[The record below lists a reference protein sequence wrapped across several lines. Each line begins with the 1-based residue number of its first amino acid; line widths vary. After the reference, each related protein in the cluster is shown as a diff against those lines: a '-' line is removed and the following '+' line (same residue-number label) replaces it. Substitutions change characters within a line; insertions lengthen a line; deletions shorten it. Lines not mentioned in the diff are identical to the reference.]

1 MDRLQLLH
9 RIRFLLALGI
19 AVLFLLQSS
28 GAVQLPLLDKL
39 ESAAYDTRVRL
50 NLKSEIDPRIVIVD
64 IDEKSL
70 TEMGHWPWRRDQ
82 LAKLVSQLVDHYGVA
97 IVGFDMVFAE
107 ADDSSGLEVLEQLKK
122 QGLDSHPELAREANR
137 LSRLLNYDDIFAK
150 SLHNRP
156 VVLGYFFQSGT
167 DNTEH
172 RIGQL
177 PPALQF
183 KTEIP
188 DRLPL
193 IDASG
198 FGANLPSLQSAASSG
213 GFIDIPVMDDDGVI
227 RKVVLLQKHNGK
239 YYSSLSLSVVLA
251 FMHTREIEL
260 VVAPG
265 YVGEINFGLE
275 QIRIADSISIP
286 VNERAAT
293 LVPYQH
299 AYPAFP
305 YISASDVISGRADP
319 AMLENTIVLV
329 GTTAAGLLDNRN
341 TPVQSVHPGVEV
353 HANLIAG
360 ILDQNLRHRPAY
372 MLGVDVVALIFIS
385 IILIWWLPRLEALG
399 TLILT
404 TGLVLFVVALNYLLW
419 TEYFLVAPVANQITL
434 IAVLYVFYSS
444 YGFFVEGR
452 SKSILAKRFG
462 QYVPPEIVDEMS
474 RQQGDY
480 GLQGQTRTMSVMFVD
495 IRDFTHIA
503 DGMEPQQLSSLMNI
517 YLSAMTN
524 VIHQHHGTV
533 DKYIGDAIMAFWGAP
548 LNNPNH
554 ARDALNAAFEMQSSL
569 HKLNEQLERKG
580 FPRLDIGIGLNSGE
594 MSVGNMGSNF
604 RMAYTVL
611 GDAVN
616 LASRFEGLTKYYHV
630 PIIVGESVKLC
641 LSDYRFRLLDKVRFK
656 GREDSTILYQ
666 PVCRQDVLTEAKEKE
681 LNEYNLAMQLYY
693 QQLWP
698 EAQFRFEK
706 LSSSYPDDKL
716 YILYLERVRRMKH
729 QPRIENWDKIWLH
742 DTVKEVLQ

>member
-9 RIRFLLALGI
+9 RIRFVLALGI
-19 AVLFLLQSS
+19 SVLFLLQAS
-28 GAVQLPLLDKL
+28 GVVHLPLLDKM

-70 TEMGHWPWRRDQ
+70 KELGHWPWPRDR
-82 LAKLVSQLVDHYGVA
+82 LAQMVTQLVDHYAVA
-97 IVGFDMVFAE
+97 MIGFDMVFAE
-107 ADDSSGLEVLEQLKK
+107 ADDSSGLQVLEHLKK
-122 QGLDSHPELAREANR
+122 KGLQTNPTFAAEARL
-137 LSRLLNYDDIFAK
+137 LSKQLNYDEIFAH

-167 DNTEH
+167 ENTEH
-172 RIGQL
+172 RIGIL

-183 KTEIP
+183 KSAVP
-188 DRLPL
+188 DSLPL
-193 IDASG
+193 INASG
-198 FGANLPSLQSAASSG
+198 FGANIPILQNSALSG

-227 RKVVLLQKHNGK
+227 RKVVLIQKHNGK
-239 YYSSLSLSVVLA
+239 YYSSLSLSMVLA
-251 FMHTREIEL
+251 FMQTQEIEL

-265 YVGEINFGLE
+265 YGGDVNYGLE

-286 VNERAAT
+286 VDERAAT

-305 YISASDVISGRADP
+305 YISASDVISGKAAP
-319 AMLENTIVLV
+319 EQLENAIVLV

-372 MLGVDVVALIFIS
+372 MLGVDVVAVLLIS
-385 IILIWWLPRLEALG
+385 LILIWWLPRLEALG
-399 TLILT
+399 TLFLT
-404 TGLVLFVVALNYLLW
+404 AGLMLFVITINYLLW
-419 TEYFLVAPVANQITL
+419 AEFFLVAPVANQLSL
-434 IAVLYVFYSS
+434 IAVLYVFFSS

-452 SKSILAKRFG
+452 SKTILAKRFG
-462 QYVPPEIVDEMS
+462 QYVPPEIVEEMS

-480 GLQGQTRTMSVMFVD
+480 GLQGQTRNMSVMFVD

-503 DGMEPQQLSSLMNI
+503 DGLEPRQLTQLMNI
-517 YLSAMTN
+517 YLSAMTK

-548 LNNPNH
+548 LDNPNH
-554 ARDALNAAFEMQSSL
+554 ARDALDAAFEMLESL
-569 HKLNEQLERKG
+569 VKLNEQLERKG
-580 FPRLDIGIGLNSGE
+580 FPRLEIGIGVNSGE
-594 MSVGNMGSNF
+594 MSVGNMGSDF

-630 PIIVGESVKLC
+630 PLIVGEPMKLM

-656 GREDSTILYQ
+656 GREGSTILYQ
-666 PVCRQDVLTEAKEKE
+666 PIGRQDAINEARDNE
-681 LNEYNLAMQLYY
+681 LNEFNLAMQLYY
-693 QQLWP
+693 QQLWS

-706 LSSSYPDDKL
+706 LSSSYPDDRL
-716 YILYLERVRRMKH
+716 YALYLERVKQMKH